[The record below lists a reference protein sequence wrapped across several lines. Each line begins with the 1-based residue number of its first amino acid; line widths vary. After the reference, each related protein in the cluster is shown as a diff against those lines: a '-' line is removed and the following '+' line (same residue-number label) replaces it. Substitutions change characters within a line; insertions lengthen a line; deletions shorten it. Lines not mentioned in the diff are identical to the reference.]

1 MSDKKATSRICVDI
15 PVEWSELV
23 KKYNSA
29 TTRPLVF
36 SQVCFLAIKRE
47 IELIEKELEEKKE

>member
-23 KKYNSA
+23 KKYNKT
-29 TTRPLVF
+29 TTRPLMF
-36 SQVCFLAIKRE
+36 SQVCYLAIKLE
-47 IELIEKELEEKKE
+47 IEKIEKEL